1 MRLLRVDNQTTE
13 KVFSKVDLEHYVS
26 DLNDRIQEEEDFG
39 NEMQI
44 LKNALDFESVKA
56 RDCMIPRTDI
66 LGVEL
71 SDSIEKLQGLFIE
84 SGKSKIIVYRE
95 NMDNIIGYVHS
106 FEMFKKPDAIKQIL
120 LPIQFVPEAK
130 PGKELLEMFAKVS
143 GTMAVVVDEYGGTAG
158 IVTIEDVIE
167 EIFGEIEDEHDSE
180 DILEERISENEY
192 RFSARIE
199 VDYLNDEYG
208 FNFEEEEDYETIG
221 GLIIHKTES
230 IPDAGTRIELDN
242 CVIEV
247 EAVSEHRIDIVR
259 VRMY

>member
-1 MRLLRVDNQTTE
+1 
-13 KVFSKVDLEHYVS
+13 
-26 DLNDRIQEEEDFG
+26 
-39 NEMQI
+39 
-44 LKNALDFESVKA
+44 
-56 RDCMIPRTDI
+56 
-66 LGVEL
+66 
-71 SDSIEKLQGLFIE
+71 
-84 SGKSKIIVYRE
+84 
-95 NMDNIIGYVHS
+95 
-106 FEMFKKPDAIKQIL
+106 
-120 LPIQFVPEAK
+120 
-130 PGKELLEMFAKVS
+130 MFAKVS

-192 RFSARIE
+192 RFSARLE